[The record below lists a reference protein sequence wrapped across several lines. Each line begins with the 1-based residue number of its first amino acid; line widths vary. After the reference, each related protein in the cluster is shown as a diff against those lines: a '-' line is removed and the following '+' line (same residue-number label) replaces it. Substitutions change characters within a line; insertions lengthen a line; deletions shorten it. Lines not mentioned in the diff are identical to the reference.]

1 MAMAS
6 RRFRGLGPHGFH
18 SVAYTEWR
26 AAQAER
32 TVVCV
37 HGLSR
42 NGRDFDSLAAA
53 LAGERRVACPDIV
66 GRGQS
71 DWLAV
76 AADYGYPQY
85 CADMA
90 ALIARLGVEEVDWVG
105 TSMGGLI
112 GMMLAAQ
119 PKSPVRR
126 LVMNDI
132 GPFVPKAAL
141 QRIGGYV
148 GKDPRFATVDA
159 LEAYLREIY
168 AGFGPLADDHWR
180 HLAEISARPVGGG
193 FGLAYDPAIGL
204 PFEDPEAIEDVDL
217 WALWDA
223 ITCPVLLLR
232 GAESDILLAET
243 ADEMTARGPKAT
255 LHTIAG
261 VGHAPALMD
270 GAQIEVVRD
279 WLLRP

>member
-18 SVAYTEWR
+18 SVAYTEWG
-26 AAQAER
+26 APQAER

-53 LAGERRVACPDIV
+53 LSGERRVVCPDIV
-66 GRGQS
+66 GRGHS
-71 DWLAV
+71 DWLEV
-76 AADYGYPQY
+76 KADYGYPQY

-90 ALIARLGVEEVDWVG
+90 ALIARLGVEELDWVG

-119 PKSPVRR
+119 PGTPIRR

-132 GPFVPKAAL
+132 GPFVPRAAL

-148 GKDPRFATVDA
+148 GKDPRFETIDA

-168 AGFGPLADDHWR
+168 AGFGVLADHQWR
-180 HLAEISARPVGGG
+180 HLAEISARPVAGGY
-193 FGLAYDPAIGL
+193 GLAYDPAIGL
-204 PFEDPEAIEDVDL
+204 PFADAEAIEDVDL

-223 ITCPVLLLR
+223 VACPVLLLR

-243 ADEMTARGPKAT
+243 ADEMTSRGPEAQ
-255 LHTIAG
+255 LHTVG
-261 VGHAPALMD
+261 RVGHAPALMD
-270 GAQIEVVRD
+270 GTQIDAVRD
-279 WLLRP
+279 WLLQP